1 MRRKR
6 RRRRRKRFDS
16 RPIVTSPVVTSSS
29 FVFCSQE
36 VDPNRAVKKQ
46 LGDTNFYCPVAL
58 KDRGVLWP
66 GNPEIASKFREKTY
80 YLSTPEA
87 RDEFLENPTKFLP
100 KDQPFTVSN
109 A

>member
-1 MRRKR
+1 M
-6 RRRRRKRFDS
+6 
-16 RPIVTSPVVTSSS
+16 
-29 FVFCSQE
+29 
-36 VDPNRAVKKQ
+36 DPNRAVKKQ

-58 KDRGVLWP
+58 KERGVLWP

-109 A
+109 AQCTKKILLLYST